1 MADFHSMYKLMKL
14 IKEHGMWI
22 SKGYELAFW
31 LQSADH
37 QPQYIMPHH
46 IIVSEPFFEVFSPFI
61 FVKGKHF

>member
-1 MADFHSMYKLMKL
+1 
-14 IKEHGMWI
+14 MWV

-46 IIVSEPFFEVFSPFI
+46 IVVSEPFLEVFSPFI